1 MRLVT
6 EQLVVLVVLVVLKME
21 SMHPVETEGPL
32 AQEAYLEEWEVQELL
47 TEGMAL
53 IREEEMAVPVETT
66 VQAVVAVAALEQ
78 VVE

>member
-1 MRLVT
+1 MV
-6 EQLVVLVVLVVLKME
+6 
-21 SMHPVETEGPL
+21 
-32 AQEAYLEEWEVQELL
+32 
-47 TEGMAL
+47 L

>member
-6 EQLVVLVVLVVLKME
+6 EPLAVLVVLVVLKME

-32 AQEAYLEEWEVQELL
+32 AQEAYLEEQEVQEFL
-47 TEGMAL
+47 TERMVL

-78 VVE
+78 AVE

>member
-6 EQLVVLVVLVVLKME
+6 EPLAVLVVLVVLKME

-32 AQEAYLEEWEVQELL
+32 AQEAYLEEQEVQELL
-47 TEGMAL
+47 TERMVL

-66 VQAVVAVAALEQ
+66 VQAVVAAAALEQ
-78 VVE
+78 AVE